1 MSFIAPL
8 GDGLRRVARAPM
20 VLAGAAVLTATVALP
35 PALLLRE
42 ASPAALRDDAAGNP
56 VAGGP
61 AAADAAPGGPA
72 PSCIPLHWWRF
83 AHDVYPVGAGPCA
96 PPGEADA
103 PLAHLRGLLDDEGPG
118 PALAAVVVAY
128 LAAWTLFSAGAID
141 RYARNRPT
149 RGAGFFAACGV
160 YGPRLLRLALIAGL
174 AYWALFRAVHP
185 WLVGAAP
192 PGGGVPPAA
201 MLRHLGFGLLLAL
214 VGLVFDYARV
224 RAVVEDRRSMVG
236 ALLAGW
242 RFVRR
247 RPAACLGLYAANGA
261 VAAAVVGVWATT
273 SPDIS
278 TGVSMGWAVLAGQ
291 AYVAARLA
299 AKLFFYATEVA
310 YFQSRLAH
318 AGYVAAPAPVW
329 PESAAAE
336 ALGRLVEGAGPP
348 GAPPSP

>member
-8 GDGLRRVARAPM
+8 EDGVRRVARAPM
-20 VLAGAAVLTATVALP
+20 VLVGATMLTVAVALP
-35 PALLLRE
+35 PGLLLRDGLQ
-42 ASPAALRDDAAGNP
+42 AAPREDLA
-56 VAGGP
+56 AGGP
-61 AAADAAPGGPA
+61 AAG
-72 PSCIPLHWWRF
+72 CIPLHWWRF
-83 AHDVYPVGAGPCA
+83 SNAVYPVDGRPCA
-96 PPGEADA
+96 AGLSGTGAPGAD
-103 PLAHLRGLLDDEGPG
+103 LRVLLDGEGPD

-174 AYWALFRAVHP
+174 VYWTLFRMVHP
-185 WLVGAAP
+185 WAVGAPP
-192 PGGGVPPAA
+192 PGDGMTAA
-201 MLRHLGFGLLLAL
+201 GLLRHLGFGLLLAL

-224 RAVVEDRRSMVG
+224 RAVVEDRRSMIG

-247 RPAACLGLYAANGA
+247 HPGACAGLYAANGL
-261 VAAAVVGVWATT
+261 VLAAVVGVYAAAAPDVSSVTPAWWAF
-273 SPDIS
+273 
-278 TGVSMGWAVLAGQ
+278 LAGQ
-291 AYVAARLA
+291 AYVVAHLA
-299 AKLFFYATEVA
+299 GKLLFCATETS

-329 PESAAAE
+329 PESASAE
-336 ALGRLVEGAGPP
+336 ALGRLSG
-348 GAPPSP
+348 

>member
-8 GDGLRRVARAPM
+8 GDGLRRVTRAPM
-20 VLAGAAVLTATVALP
+20 VLAGAAVLTAAAALP
-35 PALLLRE
+35 PGLLLR
-42 ASPAALRDDAAGNP
+42 AAPPAALPQGPAAGNP
-56 VAGGP
+56 ATG
-61 AAADAAPGGPA
+61 
-72 PSCIPLHWWRF
+72 CIPLHWWRF
-83 AHDVYPVGAGPCA
+83 PHDVYPVDGGPCVA
-96 PPGEADA
+96 PPAGTA
-103 PLAHLRGLLDDEGPG
+103 PAYLRVLLDSEGPD
-118 PALAAVVVAY
+118 PALAAVVVVY

-141 RYARNRPT
+141 RYARDRPT

-174 AYWALFRAVHP
+174 VYWAIFRAVHP

-192 PGGGVPPAA
+192 PGAGVPPAVLA
-201 MLRHLGFGLLLAL
+201 RYLGFGLLLAL

-224 RAVVEDRRSMVG
+224 RAVVEDRRSMLG

-261 VAAAVVGVWATT
+261 AAAAVVGAYAVTAPAAPGGA
-273 SPDIS
+273 SF
-278 TGVSMGWAVLAGQ
+278 GWAFLAGQ
-291 AYVAARLA
+291 VYVAARLA
-299 AKLFFYATEVA
+299 AKLFFYATEIA

-329 PESAAAE
+329 PESASAE

-348 GAPPSP
+348 GASPPP